1 VKAMKS
7 LLNKLNIKY
16 KLSILTILTLISLIS
31 VMTVSIQVLKDNL
44 LEDRY
49 IKTAHLTETA
59 TNAVRYFHQQ
69 FEQGNFTEDE
79 AKNHA
84 LAALSAMNYAGQ
96 EYFWVNTT
104 NYIMLSH
111 PNNSLVGTN
120 VRHINDP
127 NGVPIFVEMVRL
139 VNAKG
144 EGFVEYQW
152 SKPGQGQAID
162 KVSYVKEF
170 QPWGWVIGTGIY
182 LDDVDAIFWESAQN
196 LIITSIVFLLL
207 SVWLSQQISQNIY
220 KPLHKMREIMVKVN
234 TTNDLTLALKAEG
247 TDELGD
253 IGRAFNKMIG
263 DFRSVL
269 TRISGSSSSL
279 AVQAEEL
286 SAVTEQINQGMSSQR
301 ADVSSADL
309 AANEMVSAIEEVAI
323 NTQTTL
329 EATNKATNE
338 TNHCASV
345 LSENI
350 NSINDLG
357 AQVEHSARQMVQLK
371 SVSKDIG
378 DIVSTIQSIAEQ
390 TNLLA
395 LNAAIEAARAGEQGR
410 GFAVVAS
417 EVRTL
422 ASRTQEST
430 GSITAVITSLQQGV
444 EEAVNDMGQCQKQA
458 DLSVILAKQAGDLVG
473 NMQQGMVEVT
483 DLNNM
488 ISSAT
493 EEQHAST
500 QQVKELVGQINEM
513 AEQTTE
519 SAAYTAQSSEN
530 LAGFATELNDMVSS
544 FKI

>member
-1 VKAMKS
+1 MKS

-16 KLSILTILTLISLIS
+16 KLSILIILTMISLLT
-31 VMTVSIQVLKDNL
+31 VMAVSIHTLKDNL

-49 IKTAHLTETA
+49 IKTEHLTEAA
-59 TNAVRYFHQQ
+59 TNTVKYFHQQ
-69 FEQGNFTEDE
+69 FEEGNFTEKE
-79 AKNHA
+79 AKEHA

-120 VRHINDP
+120 VRHIRDP
-127 NGVPIFVEMVRL
+127 NGVPFFIDMVQL

-144 EGFVEYQW
+144 QGFVEYQW
-152 SKPGQGQAID
+152 NKAGQKTPID
-162 KVSYVKEF
+162 KISYVKEF
-170 QPWGWVIGTGIY
+170 QPWGWIIGTGIY
-182 LDDVDAIFWESAQN
+182 LDDVESIFWESAKN
-196 LIITSIVFLLL
+196 LIITATFFLLL
-207 SVWLSQQISQNIY
+207 SLWLSQQISRNIY
-220 KPLHKMREIMVKVN
+220 KPLHKMRELMVKVN
-234 TTNDLTLALKAEG
+234 TTNDLTLTLKAEG

-253 IGRAFNKMIG
+253 IGRAFNKMIE
-263 DFRSVL
+263 DFRAVL
-269 TRISGSSSSL
+269 TRISDSSGSL

-309 AANEMVSAIEEVAI
+309 AANEMVSAIKEVAI

-329 EATNKATNE
+329 EATQKATNE

-357 AQVEHSARQMVQLK
+357 AKVEHSAAQMVQLK

-378 DIVSTIQSIAEQ
+378 DIVSTIQGIAEQ

-430 GSITAVITSLQQGV
+430 CSITAVITSLQEGV
-444 EEAVNDMGQCQKQA
+444 EEAVNDMGQCQEQA
-458 DLSVILAKQAGDLVG
+458 DLSVVLAKQAGDLVG
-473 NMQQGMVEVT
+473 NMQSGMAEVT
-483 DLNNM
+483 NLNHM
-488 ISSAT
+488 ISTAT
-493 EEQHAST
+493 QEQHAST
-500 QQVKELVGQINEM
+500 QQVKELVGQIHEM

-519 SAAYTAQSSEN
+519 SAAYTAQSSES
-530 LAGFATELNDMVSS
+530 LAGVATELNDMVCS